1 MYHYCLITDK
11 NYINSTI
18 CLINRILSKN
28 IHVLCLDDFTEN
40 FFDKNFKDL
49 SIFKLNDIEQKYNL
63 FEIKRN
69 RNKRSYV
76 FTLKSFFLDYVRE
89 FINENEYLIYLDS
102 DLFFFS
108 KNEVFEKNLTKSAVH
123 ISPHNFDQKNHN
135 IQIYGK
141 YNAGVVVFKKNSEGK
156 KVLDWWKNRCFEN
169 CSLKVSNEIYSDQK
183 YLNSFS
189 KISNDVSIFKH
200 PGINLAPWN
209 LNSYK
214 YKKIENQ
221 LLVDGNPL
229 ILFHFHSFKKVI
241 LSFYVLGIKDY
252 FLDFN
257 DVTKFIYSEYALA
270 LNDVIKKYPSLDKS
284 NKFINL
290 KSFIKSILK
299 NDIKKF

>member
-135 IQIYGK
+135 RQIYGK

-156 KVLDWWKNRCFEN
+156 K
-169 CSLKVSNEIYSDQK
+169 
-183 YLNSFS
+183 SF
-189 KISNDVSIFKH
+189 
-200 PGINLAPWN
+200 G
-209 LNSYK
+209 
-214 YKKIENQ
+214 
-221 LLVDGNPL
+221 LVE
-229 ILFHFHSFKKVI
+229 K
-241 LSFYVLGIKDY
+241 
-252 FLDFN
+252 
-257 DVTKFIYSEYALA
+257 
-270 LNDVIKKYPSLDKS
+270 
-284 NKFINL
+284 
-290 KSFIKSILK
+290 
-299 NDIKKF
+299 

>member
-102 DLFFFS
+102 DLFFF
-108 KNEVFEKNLTKSAVH
+108 
-123 ISPHNFDQKNHN
+123 QKM
-135 IQIYGK
+135 K
-141 YNAGVVVFKKNSEGK
+141 
-156 KVLDWWKNRCFEN
+156 L
-169 CSLKVSNEIYSDQK
+169 
-183 YLNSFS
+183 
-189 KISNDVSIFKH
+189 
-200 PGINLAPWN
+200 
-209 LNSYK
+209 
-214 YKKIENQ
+214 
-221 LLVDGNPL
+221 
-229 ILFHFHSFKKVI
+229 
-241 LSFYVLGIKDY
+241 
-252 FLDFN
+252 
-257 DVTKFIYSEYALA
+257 
-270 LNDVIKKYPSLDKS
+270 
-284 NKFINL
+284 
-290 KSFIKSILK
+290 
-299 NDIKKF
+299 